1 MDTKRGIGNLND
13 LPWRGK
19 VPADMK
25 HFREL
30 TTGHPIIMGRKTYE
44 SMGRAL
50 PNRRNVVISRTADF
64 TAPDVEVF
72 SSPSDVLAA
81 LNADNT
87 DEVFI
92 IGGSQIFAEFLPLAN
107 RLHLTYIEGEFE
119 ADTHFPVFN
128 LDEWSESGSISVPKD
143 EKNQYSMRFVVLV
156 KSMRSAVDRTRL

>member
-1 MDTKRGIGNLND
+1 MIISLVAAMDTKRGIGNVND

-72 SSPSDVLAA
+72 SSPSDALVA
-81 LNADNT
+81 LNADNA

-92 IGGSQIFAEFLPLAN
+92 IGGSQIFAEFLPLAH
-107 RLHLTYIEGEFE
+107 RMHLTYIEGDFE
-119 ADTHFPVFN
+119 ADAHFPVFEEH
-128 LDEWSESGSISVPKD
+128 EWIESDNISVPED
-143 EKNQYSMRFVVLV
+143 DKNQYSMRFVVL
-156 KSMRSAVDRTRL
+156 DRIL